1 MTKFLLD
8 LSSFQPNLTARHLLE
23 KNKGR
28 PSSRTKNLSL
38 VSSPSRGKATSTPT
52 LRRGPGSRRK
62 GPGQFSITTALNTLN
77 RMVHSPSGRHMVE
90 ISTPV
95 LISSSNPSVITQH
108 VEKADASPSS
118 VGQVGNKPPGEGHPG
133 VGQLVHTMSQ
143 AILDTQ
149 YLLSPYNAL
158 MITNVICIIC
168 QSCLYMIS
176 FHP

>member
-23 KNKGR
+23 KNKSR
-28 PSSRTKNLSL
+28 PSSHTKNLSL
-38 VSSPSRGKATSTPT
+38 VSRGKATNTPT

-62 GPGQFSITTALNTLN
+62 GPGQLSITTALNTLN

-133 VGQLVHTMSQ
+133 VGQVVHTMSQ

-158 MITNVICIIC
+158 MITNVICIVC